1 MATKSTE
8 KKTSLEPSEV
18 FCAVGL
24 LIPTSQMRALVKD
37 QTGTELLRWASTDGL
52 AIAKKGIKV
61 VFGGGNV
68 GLMKIISDTALD
80 NGVEVLGISL
90 KSLHALEL
98 ANPRLNE
105 IVVTDTLLDR
115 KDEFMSRS
123 DAFIVLPGGVGSLD
137 ELAEIMAS
145 NQLGIINK
153 PVGILN
159 TEGYYDHLLKWFD
172 KAVEEG
178 FISSANLKELLVSD
192 NPEELVDLVVNHER
206 PSDDNWTK
214 RLGL

>member
-1 MATKSTE
+1 MKNISIFCGAHEGKNPEYAKAAKSIAE
-8 KKTSLEPSEV
+8 
-18 FCAVGL
+18 C
-24 LIPTSQMRALVKD
+24 
-37 QTGTELLRWASTDGL
+37 
-52 AIAKKGIKV
+52 IAKKGINI

-98 ANPRLNE
+98 ANPRLNKI
-105 IVVTDTLLDR
+105 IVSDTLLDR

-159 TEGYYDHLLKWFD
+159 TEGYYDYLLKWFNQ
-172 KAVEEG
+172 AVDEG
-178 FISSANLKELLVSD
+178 FISSANLSELLVSD
-192 NPEELVDLVVNHER
+192 SPNKLVEMIVNHER
-206 PSDDNWTK
+206 PSDDNWTD

>member
-1 MATKSTE
+1 MKNISIFCGAHEGKNPKYAESA
-8 KKTSLEPSEV
+8 KIISE
-18 FCAVGL
+18 
-24 LIPTSQMRALVKD
+24 
-37 QTGTELLRWASTDGL
+37 
-52 AIAKKGIKV
+52 AIAKKGINV

-68 GLMKIISDTALD
+68 GLMKINSDTALD
-80 NGVEVLGISL
+80 NGVDVLGISL

>member
-1 MATKSTE
+1 MKNISIFCGAHEGKNPKYAQSA
-8 KKTSLEPSEV
+8 KIISE
-18 FCAVGL
+18 
-24 LIPTSQMRALVKD
+24 
-37 QTGTELLRWASTDGL
+37 
-52 AIAKKGIKV
+52 AIAKKGINV

-192 NPEELVDLVVNHER
+192 NPEDLVDLVVNHER

>member
-1 MATKSTE
+1 MKNISIFCGA
-8 KKTSLEPSEV
+8 LEGKNPKYAHSAKIISE
-18 FCAVGL
+18 
-24 LIPTSQMRALVKD
+24 
-37 QTGTELLRWASTDGL
+37 
-52 AIAKKGIKV
+52 AIAKKGINV
-61 VFGGGNV
+61 IFGGGNV

>member
-1 MATKSTE
+1 MKNISIFCGAHEGKNPKYAQSA
-8 KKTSLEPSEV
+8 KIISE
-18 FCAVGL
+18 
-24 LIPTSQMRALVKD
+24 
-37 QTGTELLRWASTDGL
+37 
-52 AIAKKGIKV
+52 AIAKKGINV
-61 VFGGGNV
+61 IFGGGNV

-115 KDEFMSRS
+115 KDEFMFRS

>member
-1 MATKSTE
+1 MKNISIFCGAHEGKNPEYAKAAKS
-8 KKTSLEPSEV
+8 V
-18 FCAVGL
+18 A
-24 LIPTSQMRALVKD
+24 
-37 QTGTELLRWASTDGL
+37 EL
-52 AIAKKGIKV
+52 IAKKGINV

-68 GLMKIISDTALD
+68 GLMKVISDTALD

-98 ANPRLNE
+98 ANPRLNN
-105 IVVTDTLLDR
+105 IVVSETLLNR

-123 DAFIVLPGGVGSLD
+123 DAFIDLPGGVGSLD

-159 TEGYYDHLLKWFD
+159 TEGYYDHLLEWFN
-172 KAVEEG
+172 KAVNEG
-178 FISSANLKELLVSD
+178 FISSENLKELLVSD
-192 NPEELVDLVVNHER
+192 SPEELVELITTHKK
-206 PSDDNWTK
+206 PSDDSWTE

>member
-1 MATKSTE
+1 MKNISIFCGAHEGKNPKYAQSA
-8 KKTSLEPSEV
+8 KIISE
-18 FCAVGL
+18 
-24 LIPTSQMRALVKD
+24 
-37 QTGTELLRWASTDGL
+37 
-52 AIAKKGIKV
+52 AIAKKGINV

-105 IVVTDTLLDR
+105 IVVTDSLLDR
-115 KDEFMSRS
+115 KNEFMSRS

>member
-1 MATKSTE
+1 MKNISIFCGAHEGKNPEYAKAAKS
-8 KKTSLEPSEV
+8 V
-18 FCAVGL
+18 A
-24 LIPTSQMRALVKD
+24 
-37 QTGTELLRWASTDGL
+37 EL
-52 AIAKKGIKV
+52 IAKKGINV

-68 GLMKIISDTALD
+68 GLMKVISDTALD

-98 ANPRLNE
+98 ANPRLNN
-105 IVVTDTLLDR
+105 IVVSETLLNR

-159 TEGYYDHLLKWFD
+159 TEGYYDHLLEWIN
-172 KAVEEG
+172 KADNEG
-178 FISSANLKELLVSD
+178 FISSEKLKELLVSD
-192 NPEELVDLVVNHER
+192 SPEELVELITTHKK
-206 PSDDNWTK
+206 PSDDSWTE

>member
-1 MATKSTE
+1 MNNISI
-8 KKTSLEPSEV
+8 
-18 FCAVGL
+18 FCGAHEGKN
-24 LIPTSQMRALVKD
+24 PAYARAAKLVA
-37 QTGTELLRWASTDGL
+37 EY
-52 AIAKKGIKV
+52 IAKKGINV

-80 NGVEVLGISL
+80 NGVKVLGISL

-105 IVVTDTLLDR
+105 IVVSETLLDR
-115 KDEFMSRS
+115 KDKFMSRS
-123 DAFIVLPGGVGSLD
+123 DAFIVLPGGVGTLD

-159 TEGYYDHLLKWFD
+159 TEGYYDDLLKWFS
-172 KAVEEG
+172 KAVDEG
-178 FISSANLKELLVSD
+178 FISSENLKELLVSD
-192 NPEELVDLVVNHER
+192 SPEELVEMITSHQR
-206 PSDDNWTK
+206 PSDDNWTE

>member
-1 MATKSTE
+1 MKNISIFCGAHEGKNPEYAKAAKS
-8 KKTSLEPSEV
+8 V
-18 FCAVGL
+18 A
-24 LIPTSQMRALVKD
+24 
-37 QTGTELLRWASTDGL
+37 EL
-52 AIAKKGIKV
+52 IAKKGINV

-68 GLMKIISDTALD
+68 GLMKVISDTALD

-98 ANPRLNE
+98 ANPRLNN
-105 IVVTDTLLDR
+105 IVVSETLLNR

-159 TEGYYDHLLKWFD
+159 TNGYYDYLIKWFN
-172 KAVEEG
+172 KAVDEG
-178 FISSANLKELLVSD
+178 FISSENLKELLISD
-192 NPEELVDLVVNHER
+192 YPDELVEMVVNHQK

>member
-1 MATKSTE
+1 MKNISIFCGAHEGKNPKYAQSA
-8 KKTSLEPSEV
+8 KIISE
-18 FCAVGL
+18 
-24 LIPTSQMRALVKD
+24 
-37 QTGTELLRWASTDGL
+37 
-52 AIAKKGIKV
+52 AIAKKGINV

-68 GLMKIISDTALD
+68 GLMKIISDAALD

-192 NPEELVDLVVNHER
+192 NPEELVDLVVNHKR

>member
-1 MATKSTE
+1 MKNISIFCGAHEGKNPEYAKAAKS
-8 KKTSLEPSEV
+8 V
-18 FCAVGL
+18 A
-24 LIPTSQMRALVKD
+24 
-37 QTGTELLRWASTDGL
+37 EL
-52 AIAKKGIKV
+52 IAKKGINV

-90 KSLHALEL
+90 KSLHELEL
-98 ANPRLNE
+98 ANPRLND
-105 IVVTDTLLDR
+105 IVVSETLLDR

-159 TEGYYDHLLKWFD
+159 TEGYYDHLLEWFN
-172 KAVEEG
+172 KAVNEG
-178 FISSANLKELLVSD
+178 FISSENLKELLVSD
-192 NPEELVDLVVNHER
+192 SPEELVELITTHKKPPDE
-206 PSDDNWTK
+206 SWTE

>member
-1 MATKSTE
+1 MNNISI
-8 KKTSLEPSEV
+8 
-18 FCAVGL
+18 FCGAHEGKN
-24 LIPTSQMRALVKD
+24 PEYAKAAKLVA
-37 QTGTELLRWASTDGL
+37 EL
-52 AIAKKGIKV
+52 IAKKGINV

-80 NGVEVLGISL
+80 NGVKVLGISL

-105 IVVTDTLLDR
+105 IVVSETLLDR
-115 KDEFMSRS
+115 KDKFMSRS

-159 TEGYYDHLLKWFD
+159 TEGYYDDLLKWFS
-172 KAVEEG
+172 KAVDEG
-178 FISSANLKELLVSD
+178 FISSENLKELLVSD
-192 NPEELVDLVVNHER
+192 SPEKLVEMITSHQR
-206 PSDDNWTK
+206 PSDENWTE

>member
-1 MATKSTE
+1 MKNISIFCGAHEGKNPEYVKAAKS
-8 KKTSLEPSEV
+8 V
-18 FCAVGL
+18 A
-24 LIPTSQMRALVKD
+24 
-37 QTGTELLRWASTDGL
+37 EL
-52 AIAKKGIKV
+52 IAKKGINV

-90 KSLHALEL
+90 ESLHALEL

-105 IVVTDTLLDR
+105 IVVSKTLLDR

-159 TEGYYDHLLKWFD
+159 TEGYYDHLLEWFNN
-172 KAVEEG
+172 AVKEG
-178 FISSANLKELLVSD
+178 FISSSNLNELLVSD
-192 NPEELVDLVVNHER
+192 SPEELVDMVVNHKR
-206 PSDDNWTK
+206 PSDDNWTE

>member
-1 MATKSTE
+1 MKNISIFCGAHEGKNPKFAQSA
-8 KKTSLEPSEV
+8 KIISE
-18 FCAVGL
+18 
-24 LIPTSQMRALVKD
+24 
-37 QTGTELLRWASTDGL
+37 
-52 AIAKKGIKV
+52 AIAKKGINV

-80 NGVEVLGISL
+80 NDVEVLGISL

>member
-1 MATKSTE
+1 
-8 KKTSLEPSEV
+8 
-18 FCAVGL
+18 
-24 LIPTSQMRALVKD
+24 
-37 QTGTELLRWASTDGL
+37 
-52 AIAKKGIKV
+52 
-61 VFGGGNV
+61 
-68 GLMKIISDTALD
+68 MKIISDTALD

-98 ANPRLNE
+98 VNPRVDE
-105 IVVTDTLLDR
+105 IVVSDTLLDR

-159 TEGYYDHLLKWFD
+159 TEGYYDHLLNWFN
-172 KAVEEG
+172 KAVDEG
-178 FISSANLKELLVSD
+178 FISSKNLDELLVADSPD
-192 NPEELVDLVVNHER
+192 ELIDMITNHQK
-206 PSDDNWTK
+206 PSDENWTE

>member
-1 MATKSTE
+1 MKNISIFCGAHEGKNPEYAKAAKS
-8 KKTSLEPSEV
+8 V
-18 FCAVGL
+18 A
-24 LIPTSQMRALVKD
+24 
-37 QTGTELLRWASTDGL
+37 EL
-52 AIAKKGIKV
+52 IAKKGINV

-68 GLMKIISDTALD
+68 GLMKVISDTALD

-98 ANPRLNE
+98 ANPRLNN
-105 IVVTDTLLDR
+105 IVVSETLLNR

-159 TEGYYDHLLKWFD
+159 TEGYYDHLLEWFN
-172 KAVEEG
+172 KAVNEG
-178 FISSANLKELLVSD
+178 FISSENLKELLVSD
-192 NPEELVDLVVNHER
+192 SPEELVELITTHKKPPDE
-206 PSDDNWTK
+206 SWTE

>member
-1 MATKSTE
+1 MKNISIFCGAHEGKNPEYAKAAKS
-8 KKTSLEPSEV
+8 V
-18 FCAVGL
+18 A
-24 LIPTSQMRALVKD
+24 
-37 QTGTELLRWASTDGL
+37 EL
-52 AIAKKGIKV
+52 IAKKGINV

-68 GLMKIISDTALD
+68 GLMKVISDTALD

-98 ANPRLNE
+98 ANPRLNN
-105 IVVTDTLLDR
+105 IVVSETLLNR

-159 TEGYYDHLLKWFD
+159 TDGYYDYLIKWFN
-172 KAVEEG
+172 KAVDEG
-178 FISSANLKELLVSD
+178 FISSENLKELLISD
-192 NPEELVDLVVNHER
+192 YPDELVEMVVNHQK

>member
-1 MATKSTE
+1 MKNISIFCGAHEGKNPKYAQSA
-8 KKTSLEPSEV
+8 KIISE
-18 FCAVGL
+18 
-24 LIPTSQMRALVKD
+24 
-37 QTGTELLRWASTDGL
+37 
-52 AIAKKGIKV
+52 AISKKGINV

-80 NGVEVLGISL
+80 NDVEVLGISL

>member
-1 MATKSTE
+1 MKSISIFCGAHE
-8 KKTSLEPSEV
+8 GNNPKYAQSAKIVSE
-18 FCAVGL
+18 
-24 LIPTSQMRALVKD
+24 T
-37 QTGTELLRWASTDGL
+37 
-52 AIAKKGIKV
+52 IAKKGINV

-90 KSLHALEL
+90 KSLHELEL
-98 ANPRLNE
+98 ANPRLSE
-105 IVVTDTLLDR
+105 IVVTETLLDR

-123 DAFIVLPGGVGSLD
+123 DAFVVLPGGVGSLD

-178 FISSANLKELLVSD
+178 FISSANLKELLVSED
-192 NPEELVDLVVNHER
+192 PQELVELIVNHKR
-206 PSDDNWTK
+206 PSDDNWTE

>member
-1 MATKSTE
+1 MKNISIFCGAHKGNNPKYGE
-8 KKTSLEPSEV
+8 EAKKVAES
-18 FCAVGL
+18 
-24 LIPTSQMRALVKD
+24 
-37 QTGTELLRWASTDGL
+37 
-52 AIAKKGIKV
+52 IAKKGINV

-98 ANPRLNE
+98 ANPRLKE
-105 IVVTDTLLDR
+105 IVVADTLLDR

-159 TEGYYDHLLKWFD
+159 TEGYYDHLLSWFN
-172 KAVEEG
+172 KAVDEG
-178 FISSANLKELLVSD
+178 FISPANLKELLVSD
-192 NPEELVDLVVNHER
+192 SPQELVEMVVNHIR
-206 PSDDNWTK
+206 PSDDDWTN

>member
-1 MATKSTE
+1 MKNISI
-8 KKTSLEPSEV
+8 
-18 FCAVGL
+18 FCGAHKGKN
-24 LIPTSQMRALVKD
+24 PKYAEEAKLVAKF
-37 QTGTELLRWASTDGL
+37 
-52 AIAKKGIKV
+52 IAKKGINV

-80 NGVEVLGISL
+80 NGVGVLGISL

-98 ANPRLNE
+98 ANPRLKE
-105 IVVTDTLLDR
+105 IVVADTLLDR
-115 KDEFMSRS
+115 KDEFMARS

-159 TEGYYDHLLKWFD
+159 TDGYYDHLLKWFD
-172 KAVEEG
+172 KAVSEG
-178 FISSANLKELLVSD
+178 FISSANLKELLISD
-192 NPEELVDLVVNHER
+192 SPEELVEMVSSHKR
-206 PSDDNWTK
+206 PSDDDWTN

>member
-1 MATKSTE
+1 MKNISI
-8 KKTSLEPSEV
+8 
-18 FCAVGL
+18 FCGAHEGKNPEYAKAANSV
-24 LIPTSQMRALVKD
+24 A
-37 QTGTELLRWASTDGL
+37 EL
-52 AIAKKGIKV
+52 IAKKGINV

-68 GLMKIISDTALD
+68 GLMKVISDTALD

-98 ANPRLNE
+98 ANPRLNN
-105 IVVTDTLLDR
+105 IVVSETLLNR

-159 TEGYYDHLLKWFD
+159 TEGYYDHLLEWFN
-172 KAVEEG
+172 KAVNEG
-178 FISSANLKELLVSD
+178 FISSENLKELLVSD
-192 NPEELVDLVVNHER
+192 SPEELVELITTHKK
-206 PSDDNWTK
+206 PSDDSWTE

>member
-1 MATKSTE
+1 MKNISIFCGAHEGNNPKYGE
-8 KKTSLEPSEV
+8 EAKKVAES
-18 FCAVGL
+18 
-24 LIPTSQMRALVKD
+24 
-37 QTGTELLRWASTDGL
+37 
-52 AIAKKGIKV
+52 IAKNGINV

-98 ANPRLNE
+98 ANPRLKE
-105 IVVTDTLLDR
+105 IVVADTLLDR

-159 TEGYYDHLLKWFD
+159 TEGYYDHLLSWFN
-172 KAVEEG
+172 KAVDEG
-178 FISSANLKELLVSD
+178 FISPANLKELLVSD
-192 NPEELVDLVVNHER
+192 SPQELVEMVVNHTR
-206 PSDDNWTK
+206 PSDDYCTN

>member
-1 MATKSTE
+1 MKNISIFCGAHEGKNPKYAQSA
-8 KKTSLEPSEV
+8 KIISE
-18 FCAVGL
+18 
-24 LIPTSQMRALVKD
+24 
-37 QTGTELLRWASTDGL
+37 
-52 AIAKKGIKV
+52 AIAKKGINV
-61 VFGGGNV
+61 IFGGGNV

-192 NPEELVDLVVNHER
+192 NPVELVELVVNHKR